1 MISVFKGTL
10 LALARERSV
19 FIWVLAFPLVLST
32 MFAFMF
38 AHLDDAAQLKPVR
51 VAVVA
56 DARYEDAPGFA
67 EVIDALSEPGDGQL
81 LDVARVESEDAAI
94 ELMRAT
100 DAGSSAPGGGSNEGV
115 VGYVAVGADGVPG
128 VHVRGGALPDSADS
142 ANQSVLKTVVD
153 NYLSSRTLI
162 EDVANED
169 PAALADTRFV
179 AQLLDAPDFTERI
192 DVTRNPPKETV
203 RYYFALLGM
212 AALFGGQTGMIAI
225 CRAQPNLSAL
235 GARRAL
241 GAVSRAKTLVATLGA
256 SWTLSFACLVA
267 AYAYIRVAAGVDFGG
282 RDGACLVALAASSL
296 LATALGTLVG
306 SATKVDA
313 GIKGGVLSGI
323 VCVSSLFAGLYGQPV
338 MELADELNA
347 AFPALEFVNPATQIA
362 QTFYS
367 IMYYDTFQ
375 RAFEHVLVLLATT
388 AVLLAVSLVL
398 VRRQRYES
406 L

>member
-128 VHVRGGALPDSADS
+128 VHVRGGPAPGPRGRAD
-142 ANQSVLKTVVD
+142 Q
-153 NYLSSRTLI
+153 
-162 EDVANED
+162 
-169 PAALADTRFV
+169 
-179 AQLLDAPDFTERI
+179 
-192 DVTRNPPKETV
+192 
-203 RYYFALLGM
+203 ALL
-212 AALFGGQTGMIAI
+212 
-225 CRAQPNLSAL
+225 
-235 GARRAL
+235 
-241 GAVSRAKTLVATLGA
+241 
-256 SWTLSFACLVA
+256 
-267 AYAYIRVAAGVDFGG
+267 
-282 RDGACLVALAASSL
+282 
-296 LATALGTLVG
+296 
-306 SATKVDA
+306 
-313 GIKGGVLSGI
+313 
-323 VCVSSLFAGLYGQPV
+323 
-338 MELADELNA
+338 
-347 AFPALEFVNPATQIA
+347 
-362 QTFYS
+362 
-367 IMYYDTFQ
+367 
-375 RAFEHVLVLLATT
+375 
-388 AVLLAVSLVL
+388 
-398 VRRQRYES
+398 
-406 L
+406 